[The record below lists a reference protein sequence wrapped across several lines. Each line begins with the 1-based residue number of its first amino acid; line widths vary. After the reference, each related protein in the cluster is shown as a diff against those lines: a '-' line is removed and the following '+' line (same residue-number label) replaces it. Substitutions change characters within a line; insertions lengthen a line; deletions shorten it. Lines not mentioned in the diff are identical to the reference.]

1 MLDMNGIA
9 EEMRVE
15 GFEVTAEDV
24 AEVHQGM
31 KDGRAYTDAVDRE
44 VIRRLQGQTAQT
56 MSDGEVENAG
66 L

>member
-1 MLDMNGIA
+1 MLDMNGIVQ
-9 EEMRVE
+9 EMRAE

-24 AEVHQGM
+24 AAVHQGL
-31 KDGRAYTDAVDRE
+31 KDGRVYADAVDRE
-44 VIRRLQGQTAQT
+44 VVRRLQGQAAQT